1 MAGGT
6 FNRLSGKVRP
16 GPYINFESTRRDV
29 IPIAERGT
37 VIMPLINHDY
47 GPSGEFIT
55 LENSSPDASRAK
67 LGYSV
72 YDDHP
77 NMLLLKECFKKAKK
91 IIVYI
96 PRQGKAAAAT
106 ADPLTGTAQYGGTHG
121 NDFSFAVTENPLGGF
136 DVTKYLGAVELETVE
151 GVKTVEELIAAD
163 SGEWI
168 VFTGTGNLTATA
180 KTQLQ
185 NGTTG
190 EATVADMT
198 EFLDATEA
206 RSWNTLAF
214 PMAPNG
220 EDGDMVPSIQEAI
233 KTKIKY
239 LREDAGKYRTAV
251 VAHFA
256 ADYEGI
262 VNVTNG
268 VVLTDGTRIEA
279 AQAVAWVAGATAGA
293 SNTTSNTYVKYDSA
307 VDIIGPKSHS
317 ESVEAIKDGEF
328 FFSFSEENDVIVE
341 YDINSLTSFTTK
353 KTKDYSKNRVIRVY
367 DTFAES
373 CMLNFPP
380 NKFDNND
387 VGWDS
392 MDGIGRAILQLF
404 WDAGAIKNVDL
415 DADFKVNRDD
425 STGDE
430 CYFDVGLEAVD
441 SAEKLFFTIRTR

>member
-16 GPYINFESTRRDV
+16 GTYINFESSRRDV

-37 VIMPLINHDY
+37 VVMPLLNHDY
-47 GPSGEFIT
+47 GPAGEFIT
-55 LENSSPDASRAK
+55 LENASPDACREQ

-77 NMLLLKECFKKAKK
+77 QMLLLKECFKKAKK

-96 PRQGKAAAAT
+96 PRQGKAAAA
-106 ADPLTGTAQYGGTHG
+106 AAGPLTAAAQYGGAHG

-136 DVTKYLGAVELETVE
+136 DVTKYLGVVELETVE
-151 GVKTVEELIAAD
+151 GVETVEELIAAD
-163 SGEWI
+163 SGAWI
-168 VFTGTGNLTATA
+168 QFSGTGSLTATA
-180 KTQLQ
+180 KTELA
-185 NGTTG
+185 GGVTG
-190 EATVADMT
+190 EATVSDIT
-198 EFLDATEA
+198 DFLDASEA

-214 PMAPNG
+214 PLAPTG
-220 EDGDMVPSIQEAI
+220 EEGDIVPSIQEAI

-251 VAHFA
+251 VAGFA

-262 VNVTNG
+262 INVTNG
-268 VVLTDGTRIEA
+268 VVLTDGTRIEKE
-279 AQAVAWVAGATAGA
+279 QAVAWVAGATAGA

-317 ESVEAIKDGEF
+317 EAVQAIKDGEF

-380 NKFDNND
+380 NKFDNNET
-387 VGWDS
+387 GWDS
-392 MDGIGRAILQLF
+392 MDGIGKAILQLF
-404 WDAGAIKNVDL
+404 LDAGAIKNVDL
-415 DADFKVNRDD
+415 DQDFAVNRED

>member
-16 GPYINFESTRRDV
+16 GTYINFESTRRDV

-37 VIMPLINHDY
+37 VIMPLLDHDY
-47 GPSGEFIT
+47 GPAGEFIT

-72 YDDHP
+72 YDAHP

-91 IIVYI
+91 VIVYI
-96 PRQGKAAAAT
+96 PRQGKKAAAT
-106 ADPLTGTAQYGGTHG
+106 IDPLTGTAQYGGTHG
-121 NDFSFAVTENPLGGF
+121 NDFSFAVTPNPLGGF
-136 DVTKYLGAVELETVE
+136 DVTKYLGVTELETVE
-151 GVKTVEELIAAD
+151 GVETVEELIAAD

-168 VFTGTGNLTATA
+168 VFTGTGDLKATA
-180 KTQLQ
+180 KTELKD
-185 NGTTG
+185 GTTG
-190 EATVADMT
+190 EATVSDITA
-198 EFLDATEA
+198 FLDASEA

-214 PMAPNG
+214 PLAPSG
-220 EDGDMVPSIQEAI
+220 EEGDMVPSIQEAI

-251 VAHFA
+251 VAKFA

-268 VVLTDGTRIEA
+268 VVLTDGTRITAE
-279 AQAVAWVAGATAGA
+279 QAVAWVAGASAGA
-293 SNTTSNTYVKYDSA
+293 NNTTSNTYVKYDSA
-307 VDIIGPKSHS
+307 VDIIDPKSHS
-317 ESVEAIKDGEF
+317 EAVQAIKDGEF

-341 YDINSLTSFTTK
+341 YDINSLTSFTLK

-387 VGWDS
+387 TGWNS
-392 MDGIGRAILQLF
+392 MDGIGRAILKLF
-404 WDAGAIKNVDL
+404 EDAGAIKNVDL
-415 DADFKVNRDD
+415 EADFAVNRED

-430 CYFDVGLEAVD
+430 CYLDVGLEAVD

>member
-1 MAGGT
+1 M
-6 FNRLSGKVRP
+6 
-16 GPYINFESTRRDV
+16 
-29 IPIAERGT
+29 
-37 VIMPLINHDY
+37 
-47 GPSGEFIT
+47 
-55 LENSSPDASRAK
+55 
-67 LGYSV
+67 
-72 YDDHP
+72 
-77 NMLLLKECFKKAKK
+77 
-91 IIVYI
+91 
-96 PRQGKAAAAT
+96 
-106 ADPLTGTAQYGGTHG
+106 
-121 NDFSFAVTENPLGGF
+121 
-136 DVTKYLGAVELETVE
+136 TKYLGVVELEAVE
-151 GVKTVEELIAAD
+151 GVETVEELIAAD

-168 VFTGTGNLTATA
+168 TFTGTGQLTATA
-180 KTQLQ
+180 KTELK
-185 NGTTG
+185 GGVTG
-190 EATVADMT
+190 EATVSDIT
-198 EFLDATEA
+198 EFLDASEA

-220 EDGDMVPSIQEAI
+220 EEGDVVPSIQEAI

-268 VVLTDGTRIEA
+268 VVLTDGTPITA

-307 VDIIGPKSHS
+307 ADIIGPKSHS
-317 ESVEAIKDGEF
+317 EAVQAIKDGEF

-392 MDGIGRAILQLF
+392 MDGIGRAILKLF

-415 DADFKVNRDD
+415 EADFKVNREE

>member
-1 MAGGT
+1 M
-6 FNRLSGKVRP
+6 
-16 GPYINFESTRRDV
+16 
-29 IPIAERGT
+29 
-37 VIMPLINHDY
+37 
-47 GPSGEFIT
+47 
-55 LENSSPDASRAK
+55 
-67 LGYSV
+67 
-72 YDDHP
+72 
-77 NMLLLKECFKKAKK
+77 
-91 IIVYI
+91 
-96 PRQGKAAAAT
+96 
-106 ADPLTGTAQYGGTHG
+106 
-121 NDFSFAVTENPLGGF
+121 
-136 DVTKYLGAVELETVE
+136 ELETVE
-151 GVKTVEELIAAD
+151 GVETVEELIEAD
-163 SGEWI
+163 SGAWI
-168 VFTGTGNLTATA
+168 TFSGAGALTATA
-180 KTQLQ
+180 KTQLKD
-185 NGTTG
+185 GTTG
-190 EATVADMT
+190 EATIADMT

-392 MDGIGRAILQLF
+392 MA
-404 WDAGAIKNVDL
+404 
-415 DADFKVNRDD
+415 
-425 STGDE
+425 
-430 CYFDVGLEAVD
+430 
-441 SAEKLFFTIRTR
+441 